1 MTGEAR
7 GHRRGTLQVWAR
19 HEDESIR
26 VNGGRAA
33 RSPVIPSSRVHDEGS
48 VQGPAG
54 GGDAR
59 VIGAG
64 TAARVPDEGPHSA
77 QDGQVIAQRWQ
88 IAVLPRVEVRP
99 PHAGDIA
106 LGGASKPG
114 HRPGGVNDDHASRPP
129 AFTTPRPAPP
139 AFAQTAPTPEL
150 PGQQTHDARR
160 AHPAADPGDHPHRA
174 GHRPPVAGLGDEGDE
189 ERRVPGQTHLPLSPN
204 AHAGHADGHGRAW
217 RGEDQQRAG
226 RVRAH
231 PRPGEFHRVTG
242 ALQVGR
248 GEADEG
254 DRTPIRGIVRLIMH
268 VHAATLRLRDPSRP
282 PARVPLWTTQTRN
295 ATLCIE
301 GARRRTLWI
310 EPTLE

>member
-59 VIGAG
+59 VVSAG
-64 TAARVPDEGPHSA
+64 TTARVPDDGPHPTQS
-77 QDGQVIAQRWQ
+77 GQVIAQRWQ

-129 AFTTPRPAPP
+129 AFTTTRPTPPPPWNTAAPP
-139 AFAQTAPTPEL
+139 ILA
-150 PGQQTHDARR
+150 GQQSHDARR

-174 GHRPPVAGLGDEGDE
+174 GRRPPVAGLGDEGDE
-189 ERRVPGQTHLPLSPN
+189 EGRVPGQTHLPLSPD
-204 AHAGHADGHGRAW
+204 AHAGHADGHGRAR

-231 PRPGEFHRVTG
+231 PRPGEFHRVAG

-254 DRTPIRGIVRLIMH
+254 DGPPIRDIARLIMGF
-268 VHAATLRLRDPSRP
+268 HAATLRLREPSRP

-301 GARRRTLWI
+301 GVRRRALWI

>member
-59 VIGAG
+59 VVSAG
-64 TAARVPDEGPHSA
+64 TTARVPDDGPHPTQS
-77 QDGQVIAQRWQ
+77 GQVIAQRRQ

-99 PHAGDIA
+99 PHAGNIA

-114 HRPGGVNDDHASRPP
+114 HRPGGVNDDHSPIPP
-129 AFTTPRPAPP
+129 AFTMPRPTPRPPWN
-139 AFAQTAPTPEL
+139 TVPTPEL
-150 PGQQTHDARR
+150 PGQQPHDARR

-174 GHRPPVAGLGDEGDE
+174 RHRPPVAGLGDEGDE
-189 ERRVPGQTHLPLSPN
+189 EGRVPGQTHLPLSPD
-204 AHAGHADGHGRAW
+204 AHAGHADGHWRAW

-231 PRPGEFHRVTG
+231 PRPGEFHRVAG

-254 DRTPIRGIVRLIMH
+254 DGTPILRIVRLIMH
-268 VHAATLRLRDPSRP
+268 VHAATLRLREPSRP

-301 GARRRTLWI
+301 GVRRRALWI